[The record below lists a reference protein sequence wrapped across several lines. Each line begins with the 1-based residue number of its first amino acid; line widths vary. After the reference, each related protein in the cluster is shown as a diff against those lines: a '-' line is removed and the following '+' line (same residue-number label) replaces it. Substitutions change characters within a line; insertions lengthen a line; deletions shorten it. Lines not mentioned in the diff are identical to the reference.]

1 MRQRDV
7 TESHWGVLEEESS
20 FLFNGFLTSD
30 MEFLYEA
37 KYSLRPAKL
46 YIFFVQSRAL
56 TTILEKFGV
65 QKFIFYFPLIGIL

>member
-30 MEFLYEA
+30 TEFLYEA

-46 YIFFVQSRAL
+46 HIFSCNLVRSPQSL
-56 TTILEKFGV
+56 KNSGF
-65 QKFIFYFPLIGIL
+65 KHYFPLLGIL